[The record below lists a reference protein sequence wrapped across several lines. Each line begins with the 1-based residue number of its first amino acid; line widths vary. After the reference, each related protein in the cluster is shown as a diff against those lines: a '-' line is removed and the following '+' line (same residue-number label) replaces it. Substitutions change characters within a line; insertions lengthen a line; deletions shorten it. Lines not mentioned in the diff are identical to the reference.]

1 MFLCT
6 MNSAENMC
14 GVQAKNY
21 YICKRERDV
30 QIFSAIKNWET
41 DLVSKMKKTQHQES
55 YIDIL

>member
-1 MFLCT
+1 